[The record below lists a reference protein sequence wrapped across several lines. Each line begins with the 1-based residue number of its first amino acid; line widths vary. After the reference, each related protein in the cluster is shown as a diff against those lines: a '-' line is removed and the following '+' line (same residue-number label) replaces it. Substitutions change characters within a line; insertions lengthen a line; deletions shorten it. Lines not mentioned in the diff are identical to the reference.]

1 MYVIKKFDN
10 RLNQLDFMDDKG
22 KRKKTVVLLFVYKI
36 ENNIET
42 ETYIILCDSSKNA
55 LNVFKA
61 FEAKHDR
68 YYETTSYRFAIDNHF
83 QQVDARYHNDRTTL
97 KSEPSEILK
106 YLNKHFHAY
115 TCHELLT
122 SFDTNNSTSEEM
134 DLDRELRSVGKAVFV
149 QCFEIVR
156 THFASLNRSELATL
170 MEKEVEQKWGNTSDK
185 DYAAKASFAKGI
197 FKVGLEYQAL
207 ELCLNAPRLDGQ
219 IKKLAESYLNEVDQ
233 ADQYMTSNHFQETIN
248 SLKLDN
254 FEEHA
259 QLQLVPIEIPKK
271 SLSVIERIQRK
282 ARIVTEALIKA
293 EYKCALD
300 ETHQTFI
307 QKRSGNPYMEAH
319 HLIPLKAQHRFGY
332 SLDVSSNVVSL
343 CPNCHRKIHNADSS
357 IQKEVLEYLLEKR
370 RGDLKQQGLEVP
382 LDTLLNYYG

>member
-1 MYVIKKFDN
+1 MYGIKKFDN
-10 RLNQLDFMDDKG
+10 RLDKLDFIDDKG

-36 ENNIET
+36 ET
-42 ETYIILCDSSKNA
+42 ETHIILCDSSKNA

-68 YYETTSYRFAIDNHF
+68 YYETTSYKFAIDNYF

-106 YLNKHFHAY
+106 YLNKYENAY
-115 TCHELLT
+115 TCHELLA
-122 SFDTNNSTSEEM
+122 SFDTNNSTIEEI

-156 THFASLNRSELATL
+156 THFTSLNRDELAAL
-170 MEKEVEQKWGNTSDK
+170 MEEEVEQKYGNTSDK
-185 DYAAKASFAKGI
+185 NYAMKATFAKRI
-197 FKVGLEYQAL
+197 FQRGLEYQAL
-207 ELCLNAPRLDGQ
+207 ELCLNAPKLDVQ
-219 IKKLAESYLNEVDQ
+219 IKKHAQDYLNEADQ

-248 SLKLDN
+248 RLKLEDL
-254 FEEHA
+254 EENDP
-259 QLQLVPIEIPKK
+259 LQLVPIEIPKK
-271 SLSVIERIQRK
+271 SLSFIERIQRK
-282 ARIVTEALIKA
+282 ACVVTEALIKA

-300 ETHQTFI
+300 ESHQTFI

-332 SLDVSSNVVSL
+332 SLDVPSNVVSL
-343 CPNCHRKIHNADSS
+343 CPNCHRKVHYADSS
-357 IQKEVLEYLLEKR
+357 VQKEVLESLLEKHQA
-370 RGDLKQQGLEVP
+370 DLKQQGLEVP